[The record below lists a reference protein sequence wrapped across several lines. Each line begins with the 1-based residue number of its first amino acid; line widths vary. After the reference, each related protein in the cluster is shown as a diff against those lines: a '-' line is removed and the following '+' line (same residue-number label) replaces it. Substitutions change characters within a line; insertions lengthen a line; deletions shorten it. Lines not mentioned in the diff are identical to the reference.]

1 MEIQVLPEHLYG
13 EAVALWER
21 TGLTRPWNDA
31 DADLRRAIGGS
42 SSTVFAGVRGRE
54 LLATAMVGHDGHRG
68 WVYYLSVAP
77 TAQGQGLGRLMMRRC
92 EDWVRAQGIP
102 KIQLMVRDGNASAV
116 AFYRRLGYVDAH
128 ALVLGRRLDS
138 GAFAENEAGRR
149 P

>member
-1 MEIQVLPEHLYG
+1 MEIKVLPEHLYG

-31 DADLRRAIGGS
+31 NADLRRATAGS
-42 SSTVFAGVRGRE
+42 ASTVFAGVRGGE

-77 TAQGQGLGRLMMRRC
+77 TAQGQGLGRLMMLRC

-102 KIQLMVRDGNASAV
+102 KIQLMVRDGNAAAV
-116 AFYRRLGYVDAH
+116 AFYGRLGYVDAQVV
-128 ALVLGRRLDS
+128 VLGRRLDS
-138 GAFAENEAGRR
+138 AACEENEAG
-149 P
+149 